1 MPENV
6 GLLLEVC
13 SLKAL
18 CDVSACLPGASFLT
32 SKLSLAAGHWQ
43 VKGWSHSV
51 EKKEKRIRR
60 TFAGPSVGSAV
71 CLSAG
76 RSVVVQ
82 NERK

>member
-1 MPENV
+1 MFTGAN
-6 GLLLEVC
+6 
-13 SLKAL
+13 SLA
-18 CDVSACLPGASFLT
+18 
-32 SKLSLAAGHWQ
+32 SKLSSAAGHWQ

-51 EKKEKRIRR
+51 EKKAKGIRR

-76 RSVVVQ
+76 RLVVVQ